1 MQCRYCGAELPDG
14 CAFCSQCGQPQQ
26 TEPAPPAPAA
36 APAAPPAEAQ
46 ATPAAPAQTPAAP
59 RKSPLKILLCCLLA
73 VVVIAVILAQC
84 SAAAKAQM
92 LETAKTF
99 TLGGNEIELGE
110 AVETN
115 LTNVEWTCYENDDEF
130 WTVTLSGYNP
140 NEDATVT
147 ILIAITELDDDQ
159 VYYEVTYGEVNGT
172 GSMEAAD
179 INYAIAIIY
188 DNVGQALVDSLTSY
202 LLGF

>member
-36 APAAPPAEAQ
+36 APAAPPANAQ

-73 VVVIAVILAQC
+73 VVVLAVILAQC
-84 SAAAKAQM
+84 SAAKAQM

-147 ILIAITELDDDQ
+147 ILIGITELDDDQ

>member
-1 MQCRYCGAELPDG
+1 MQCRYCGAELPDS
-14 CAFCSQCGQPQQ
+14 CAFCSQCGKPQQ
-26 TEPAPPAPAA
+26 TEPAPPAPAT
-36 APAAPPAEAQ
+36 APAAPPAEAR

-147 ILIAITELDDDQ
+147 ILIGITELGGDQ

>member
-14 CAFCSQCGQPQQ
+14 CAFCSQCGKPQQ
-26 TEPAPPAPAA
+26 TEPAPLAPAA

-46 ATPAAPAQTPAAP
+46 ATPAAPAQAPAAP

-172 GSMEAAD
+172 GSMEAPD

>member
-14 CAFCSQCGQPQQ
+14 CAFCSQCGKPQQ

-36 APAAPPAEAQ
+36 APAETQ
-46 ATPAAPAQTPAAP
+46 ATPAVPAQAPAAP
-59 RKSPLKILLCCLLA
+59 RKSPLKIILGCLL
-73 VVVIAVILAQC
+73 VVVVLAVILAQC

-140 NEDATVT
+140 NEDAFLAKIVSAQFCHFITFCFTAGNSKSIKAPNFPATQIYNIVHRCPYN
-147 ILIAITELDDDQ
+147 IAIC
-159 VYYEVTYGEVNGT
+159 
-172 GSMEAAD
+172 
-179 INYAIAIIY
+179 IIKRES
-188 DNVGQALVDSLTSY
+188 NLRIV
-202 LLGF
+202 

>member
-26 TEPAPPAPAA
+26 TEPAPPTPAA

-46 ATPAAPAQTPAAP
+46 AAPAVPAQAPAAP

-73 VVVIAVILAQC
+73 VVVLAVILAQC
-84 SAAAKAQM
+84 SAAKAQM

-115 LTNVEWTCYENDDEF
+115 LTNVEWTCYENDDGF

-147 ILIAITELDDDQ
+147 ILIGITELGGDQ